1 MHTDLSVIHSETEPL
16 RSVCLYTEPGWR
28 VSSCP
33 SAECSGRWRSQSEE
47 WTWGPALDS
56 GTMSGCSTV
65 LEDLQ
70 KHRQTQ
76 THCMTHRDDGQ
87 CRLKI
92 WPWVQSSEL
101 FISTQM
107 LVNYNPTTENI
118 ITLIIWLH
126 WLQVQSATNS
136 ISAFFV
142 TRDLKP
148 PLWLNVSCHPPGGAS
163 SNCTEGIQ

>member
-101 FISTQM
+101 FISTIQHRFAFTDFRYSQPQI
-107 LVNYNPTTENI
+107 LY
-118 ITLIIWLH
+118 LH
-126 WLQVQSATNS
+126 
-136 ISAFFV
+136 FFV